1 MAHQI
6 DQIENHLESFFEG
19 TLNRLVGLEM
29 SPSDVAIKLSRA
41 MSDGVRRNEE
51 GGAFAPD
58 KYAITF
64 HPKDAEDL
72 LKAAPDLQ
80 QALAKRLLE
89 AARISGYMV
98 FSEPIVTV
106 AADPTLS
113 RHEVRVIAWH
123 STSPL
128 EFTQEMARDVNQDPA
143 KLPTG
148 AYLIVDGN
156 RHFPLDRYTINI
168 GRRLDNQLILDDPRV
183 SRTHAQIRVRESRF
197 VLFDVGS
204 AAGVHVNGRSV
215 NQHLLQPGDVI
226 DIAGI
231 RLVYG
236 EDPGGP
242 PDETPA
248 YSPPFPPKPAGDQR
262 TRTIHKKTESEK

>member
-1 MAHQI
+1 MAEQI
-6 DQIENHLESFFEG
+6 DRIEDQLESMFEG
-19 TLNRLVGLEM
+19 TLKRLVGFNLSSSE
-29 SPSDVAIKLSRA
+29 VANRLWRA
-41 MSDGVRRNEE
+41 MQEGIRRNDE
-51 GGAFAPD
+51 GKAFAPD

-64 HPKDAEDL
+64 HPKDAESL
-72 LKAAPDLQ
+72 LKNVPDLHEVMAQ
-80 QALAKRLLE
+80 SILE
-89 AARISGYMV
+89 TARKSEYLV
-98 FSEPIVTV
+98 FREPIVTI

-113 RHEVRVIAWH
+113 QHELRVIAWH
-123 STSPL
+123 STRPL
-128 EFTQEMARDVNQDPA
+128 EMTQEMARESSNEGA
-143 KLPTG
+143 ELPLG

-168 GRRLDNQLILDDPRV
+168 GRRLDNQLILDDPKV
-183 SRTHAQIRVRESRF
+183 SRTHAQIRVRDNRF

-204 AAGVHVNGRSV
+204 SAGVRVNGRLIDK
-215 NQHLLQPGDVI
+215 HLLQPGDVI
-226 DIAGI
+226 DLAGI

-262 TRTIHKKTESEK
+262 TRTIHKNQDPEK